1 MYNRTFLSA
10 SILFALATPVQAQD
24 AGLFDEVVVSA
35 TRTEQSKQDVSSSI
49 ETVSSDD
56 IDAQLAKNLHDAL
69 IYTPGV
75 NVTTSSRFGISGF
88 NIRGM
93 EGSRV
98 KVVVDGVS
106 QVTPFNPGA
115 NVQAI
120 YPNTVELDTLTS
132 IEINKGASST
142 LYGSDALGGTVVL
155 RTKQPADVLNEGDG
169 THFGIKSSYFSADTQ
184 FKNTLTWAMRKGIF
198 ETIVIG
204 TYADGNEL
212 QTYSDDADIDGS
224 MRGTANPADKKLSNL
239 LAKAYLNIG
248 EHNRVGVV
256 YEQYKHEYDE
266 NNRSGNY
273 TLNFGP
279 TPGITYSNSRN
290 NDEATRS
297 RVGLTH
303 DFNGN
308 AVLFDSSSAALNFQ
322 VSESINSN
330 FAHIT
335 DHTGKVGYSG
345 NRTRERIAKEET
357 VQFDA
362 QFDKLLV
369 LDGSTHEITYGL
381 NFQHTDF
388 SLNNVDYFHDNNTS
402 KPANTTVPN
411 AKTVK
416 NGLFIQNNAF
426 LLDESLVVNAG
437 VRYDSFETTPE
448 YSASATTKRDK
459 NSSDAITGKIGAVYH
474 YNANISNFAQVSQGF
489 KAPTVEQLYYEYN
502 TGADFVPNPDL
513 KAERSTSYETG
524 LRAKNSWAR
533 IELVGF
539 VNQYKDFIDEQD
551 LERIDP
557 NKERFTI
564 VNRDRVEIKGLEFS
578 SDVLLDEAINAPRGM
593 YSKLTIS
600 YAKGK
605 DKSTGKALD
614 SVAPLT
620 TVIGL
625 GYDNHNRNFGGIANV
640 TLVDSKDDWSDEDS
654 FDSAG
659 YGVMDIA
666 VYYKPITDLTLR
678 AGINNVFD
686 KEYWTYQDVRDI
698 TSSNNKDMFSQ
709 PGRNWAVSV
718 DYKF

>member
-10 SILFALATPVQAQD
+10 SILFALAAPVQAQD

-155 RTKQPADVLNEGDG
+155 RTKQPADVLDEGDG

-204 TYADGNEL
+204 TYADGHEL
-212 QTYSDDADIDGS
+212 QTYSDDADIDGP
-224 MRGTANPADKKLSNL
+224 MRGTANPADKKLSNI
-239 LAKAYLNIG
+239 LAKAFVDIG
-248 EHNRVGVV
+248 DHNRVGVV
-256 YEQYKHEYDE
+256 YEQYKHEYNED
-266 NNRSGNY
+266 NRFGNY
-273 TLNFGP
+273 TLSFGP
-279 TPGITYSNSRN
+279 MPYITYTNSRN
-290 NDEATRS
+290 NDEATR
-297 RVGLTH
+297 RRIGLSH

-308 AVLFDSSSAALNFQ
+308 AAIFDSSHTTLNYQ
-322 VSESINSN
+322 VSESINGN
-330 FAHIT
+330 FAHIFG
-335 DHTGKVGYSG
+335 HSPNVGYSG
-345 NRTRERIAKEET
+345 NRTRERVAKEET
-357 VQFDA
+357 LQFDT

-402 KPANTTVPN
+402 KPAKTTVPN

-416 NGLFIQNNAF
+416 NGVFIQDNAF

-448 YSASATTKRDK
+448 YSATETTKRDK
-459 NSSDAITGKIGAVYH
+459 NSSDAFTGKIGAVYH

-489 KAPTVEQLYYEYN
+489 KAPTVEQLYYKYN

-539 VNQYKDFIDEQD
+539 INQYKDFIDEQD

-557 NKERFTI
+557 NKKRFTI

-578 SDVLLDEAINAPRGM
+578 SDILLDEAINAPKGL
-593 YSKLTIS
+593 YSKLSIA

-605 DKSTGKALD
+605 DKETGNALD

-625 GYDNHNRNFGGIANV
+625 GYDNHNRSFGGIANV
-640 TLVDSKDDWSDEDS
+640 TLVDRKDDWSDEDT

-666 VYYKPITDLTLR
+666 AYYKPIADLTLR

-698 TSSNNKDMFSQ
+698 TSTNNKDMFSQ

>member
-10 SILFALATPVQAQD
+10 SILFALSTPLQAQEV
-24 AGLFDEVVVSA
+24 GLFDEVVVSA

-56 IDAQLAKNLHDAL
+56 FDAQLAKNLHDAL

-155 RTKQPADVLNEGDG
+155 RTKQPADVLDEGDG

-204 TYADGNEL
+204 TYADGNE
-212 QTYSDDADIDGS
+212 QKTYSDDADIDGP
-224 MRGTANPADKKLSNL
+224 MRGTANPADKKLSNI
-239 LAKAYLNIG
+239 LAKAFVDIG
-248 EHNRVGVV
+248 DHNRVGVV
-256 YEQYKHEYDE
+256 YEQYKHEYNED
-266 NNRSGNY
+266 NRYGNY
-273 TLNFGP
+273 TMSYGP
-279 TPGITYSNSRN
+279 MPVATYSNSHN
-290 NDEATRS
+290 NDEATRR
-297 RVGLTH
+297 RVGLTY
-303 DFNGN
+303 DFHGN
-308 AVLFDSSSAALNFQ
+308 AVVFDSLNAALNYQ
-322 VSESINSN
+322 ESESINGN
-330 FAHIT
+330 FSHVT
-335 DHTGKVGYSG
+335 DHSG
-345 NRTRERIAKEET
+345 MVRYNGDRTRERSAKEET
-357 VQFDA
+357 LQFDT

-381 NFQHTDF
+381 NYQHTDF
-388 SLNNVDYFHDNNTS
+388 SIDNVDYLHDNNTS
-402 KPANTTVPN
+402 KPAKTTVPN

-416 NGLFIQNNAF
+416 KGVFFQDNAF
-426 LLDESLVVNAG
+426 LLEESLIVNAG

-448 YSASATTKRDK
+448 YSATATTKRDK
-459 NSSDAITGKIGAVYH
+459 NSSDAVTGKLGAVYH
-474 YNANISNFAQVSQGF
+474 YNGKISNFAQVSQGF

-513 KAERSTSYETG
+513 KAERSTSYEIG
-524 LRAKNSWAR
+524 LRSKNRWAR

-557 NKERFTI
+557 NKKRFTI
-564 VNRDRVEIKGLEFS
+564 VNRDRVEIKGLELS
-578 SDVLLDEAINAPRGM
+578 SDILLDDAINAPKGLH
-593 YSKLTIS
+593 SKLSIA

-605 DKSTGKALD
+605 DKETGNALD

-620 TVIGL
+620 AVLGL
-625 GYDNHNRNFGGIANV
+625 GYHNQDLKFGGLANL
-640 TLVDSKDDWSDEDS
+640 TLVDKKDDWSKEDA

-659 YGVMDIA
+659 YGVVDISA
-666 VYYKPITDLTLR
+666 YYTPLKDLTLR
-678 AGINNVFD
+678 AGINNLFD
-686 KEYWTYQDVRDI
+686 KEYWSYQDVRNI
-698 TSSNNKDMFSQ
+698 TTTTNKDFLSQ
-709 PGRNWAVSV
+709 PGRNWSVSV

>member
-1 MYNRTFLSA
+1 MYNKTFLSA
-10 SILFALATPVQAQD
+10 SILLALSASVQAEEY
-24 AGLFDEVVVSA
+24 GLFDEIVVSA

-56 IDAQLAKNLHDAL
+56 IDSQLANNLHDAL

-155 RTKQPADVLNEGDG
+155 RTKQPADVLDEGDD
-169 THFGIKSSYFSADTQ
+169 TYFGIKSSYFSADTQ

-204 TYADGNEL
+204 TYADGNE
-212 QTYSDDADIDGS
+212 QKTYSDDADIDGPK
-224 MRGTANPADKKLSNL
+224 RGTANPADKKLSNI
-239 LAKAYLNIG
+239 LAKAFVDIG
-248 EHNRVGVV
+248 DHNRVGVV
-256 YEQYKHEYDE
+256 YEQYKHEYNED
-266 NNRSGNY
+266 NRYGNY
-273 TLNFGP
+273 TMSYGP
-279 TPGITYSNSRN
+279 MPVATYSNSRN
-290 NDEATRS
+290 NDEATRR

-308 AVLFDSSSAALNFQ
+308 AVIFDSSHTALNYQ
-322 VSESINSN
+322 ESKSINGN
-330 FAHIT
+330 FSHVT
-335 DHTGKVGYSG
+335 DLAGRVGYSG
-345 NRTRERIAKEET
+345 NRTRERAAKEET
-357 VQFDA
+357 LQLDT

-388 SLNNVDYFHDNNTS
+388 SIDNVDYFHDNNTS
-402 KPANTTVPN
+402 KPAKTTVPN

-416 NGLFIQNNAF
+416 KGIFVQDNAF
-426 LLDESLVVNAG
+426 LLDDSLVVNTG
-437 VRYDSFETTPE
+437 LRYDSFETTPE
-448 YSASATTKRDK
+448 YSESATTKRDK
-459 NSSDAITGKIGAVYH
+459 NSSDAFTGKLGAVYH
-474 YNANISNFAQVSQGF
+474 YNTNISNFAQVSQGF
-489 KAPTVEQLYYEYN
+489 KTPTVEQLYYEYN

-513 KAERSTSYETG
+513 KAERSTSYEAG
-524 LRAKNSWAR
+524 IRLKGQWVRA
-533 IELVGF
+533 ELVGF
-539 VNQYKDFIDEQD
+539 VNQYRDFIDTQD
-551 LERIDP
+551 LEQIDP

-578 SDVLLDEAINAPRGM
+578 SDILLDEAIDAPKGM

-605 DKSTGKALD
+605 DKATGNALD

-620 TVIGL
+620 TVLGL
-625 GYDNHNRNFGGIANV
+625 GYDNHDLKFGGLANL
-640 TLVDSKDDWSDEDS
+640 TLVDKKDDWFDEDT

-659 YGVMDIA
+659 YGVVDISA
-666 VYYKPITDLTLR
+666 YYNPLENLTLR
-678 AGINNVFD
+678 AGVNNVFD
-686 KEYWTYQDVRDI
+686 KEYLTYQDVRSI
-698 TSSNNKDMFSQ
+698 TPTNNKDIFSQ

-718 DYKF
+718 EYKF